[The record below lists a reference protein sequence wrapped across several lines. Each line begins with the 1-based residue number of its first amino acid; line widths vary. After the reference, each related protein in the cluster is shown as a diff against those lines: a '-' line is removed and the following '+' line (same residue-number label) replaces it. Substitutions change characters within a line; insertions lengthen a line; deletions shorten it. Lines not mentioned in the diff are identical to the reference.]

1 MAGYER
7 DPSLPDVE
15 VPWSDIPTS
24 DTVPENRYVLRVGYF
39 QEKKSQ
45 EGKRMAV
52 LFSTIAEGSL
62 ADVPFPIQNYVLGTE
77 DDPLCTKDPNTWRK
91 SYGGRQLNQLLE
103 ECRIV
108 KDEASLSTT
117 LRRAEGA
124 RVQVYV
130 TRTLQEKGQY
140 AGNFQNRIVR
150 YKAYGEDM
158 PLPGRAASAVD
169 ENGVNV
175 QPRSRMRPTFIAE
188 EGEGLELTPEQ
199 IREPEYIVP
208 GLNDL

>member
-24 DTVPENRYVLRVGYF
+24 DTVDEGRYVIRVSYF

-52 LFSTIAEGSL
+52 LFSTIAEGPL
-62 ADVPFPIQNYVLGTE
+62 TDVPFPIQNYVLGTE

-103 ECRIV
+103 ACGTV
-108 KDEASLSTT
+108 KNEKSLSES
-117 LRRAEGA
+117 LRRAEQA
-124 RVQVYV
+124 RFQAYV
-130 TRTLQEKGQY
+130 TKSIQKEGQY
-140 AGNFQNRIVR
+140 AGSEQNRVTKYAACGQEMAI
-150 YKAYGEDM
+150 
-158 PLPGRAASAVD
+158 PGQRTNIANNGTSA
-169 ENGVNV
+169 
-175 QPRSRMRPTFIAE
+175 QPRNRMRPTFDTSAE
-188 EGEGLELTPEQ
+188 DET
-199 IREPEYIVP
+199 VP
-208 GLNDL
+208 GLND

>member
-1 MAGYER
+1 
-7 DPSLPDVE
+7 
-15 VPWSDIPTS
+15 
-24 DTVPENRYVLRVGYF
+24 
-39 QEKKSQ
+39 
-45 EGKRMAV
+45 MAV

-91 SYGGRQLNQLLE
+91 SFGGRQLNQLLE

-108 KDEASLSTT
+108 KDETSLSTT
-117 LRRAEGA
+117 LRRVEGT

-140 AGNFQNRIVR
+140 AGSFQNRIVR

-158 PLPGRAASAVD
+158 LLPKQAASAVD
-169 ENGVNV
+169 QNGASV
-175 QPRSRMRPTFIAE
+175 QPRSRLRPTFTAE
-188 EGEGLELTPEQ
+188 EGEDQEQ
-199 IREPEYIVP
+199 AQEPEAIVP
-208 GLNDL
+208 GLND